1 MKQINMASV
10 SKLTGRLSESGR
22 RFPMTFLFVVAFTIT
37 MMVCNHL
44 DLFSDMGKTTFFFIF
59 YLPSAALL
67 ALALHLWTEEMNSS
81 KRRMTIQAELHALW
95 LVSSLYFASCFP
107 LDLSQT
113 LSCTAS
119 ITLMGVA
126 VFALPFIKRG
136 NDLSCVNFMLK
147 MMWAAVL
154 AFIISMALCLATELL
169 LQSLHYLFNIYV
181 SDKATFD
188 IIYLSFCLLAPV
200 LLLILIPKRE
210 NKFDSH
216 DWLQNKFTGGVVHWL
231 FIPLLSAYLITLYI
245 YAFKILF
252 SLQLPTGWVSW
263 LVSALMLI
271 MVVIVTL
278 LYPAQTTPYGKRF
291 DRAVLRYLS
300 LLVLPLLVL
309 MSIGI
314 GRRLSDYGIT
324 ISRLYLLVFN
334 VWCYAVCIILYIIK
348 SRRVIWI
355 PVSFGVIFLL
365 ISVGPMNITSVTKKT
380 LLKEVKALTDKLG
393 VKTYPITKRDYATLM
408 MNADSVTVMKI
419 DDKLEYLRKMFDKES
434 TAGIVSKYADV
445 GDVKYDKSSTIKARR
460 LDDCEMLLTRPE
472 KLPSGY
478 SRFMPVG
485 DNDICFKKEED
496 NCIFFEVAYSKDK
509 KEVFKLPISEMQRV
523 NYAEKPRTLFVKN
536 AHACLYIQ
544 DFSYSNDDE
553 DLLFSLT
560 GILFLKE

>member
-1 MKQINMASV
+1 MKQINMESV

-81 KRRMTIQAELHALW
+81 KRRITIQAELHALW

-107 LDLSQT
+107 LNLSQT

-126 VFALPFIKRG
+126 VFALPFLKRG
-136 NDLSCVNFMLK
+136 NDLPSVNFMLK

-169 LQSLHYLFNIYV
+169 LQSLHYLFNVYV

-188 IIYLSFCLLAPV
+188 IIYLAFCLLAPV

-263 LVSALMLI
+263 LVSALMII

-278 LYPAQTTPYGKRF
+278 LYPAQISSDGKRF

-334 VWCYAVCIILYIIK
+334 VWCYAVCIILYVIK

-445 GDVKYDKSSTIKARR
+445 GDVYCETIMATRTR
-460 LDDCEMLLTRPE
+460 VLDDCNMLLTIPE

-478 SRFMPVG
+478 SRFMPILDDDVH
-485 DNDICFKKEED
+485 FKKKEGD
-496 NCIFFEVAYSKDK
+496 YILFEVTYSKEK
-509 KEVFKLPISEMQRV
+509 KEVFKLSIPEMRRV
-523 NYAEKPRTLFVKN
+523 DYAEKPQTLFVEN
-536 AHACLYIQ
+536 ADARLYIQ
-544 DFSYSNDDE
+544 DFSYNDNANN
-553 DLLFSLT
+553 LFSLT

>member
-1 MKQINMASV
+1 MKQINMESV

-81 KRRMTIQAELHALW
+81 KRRITIQAELHALW

-107 LDLSQT
+107 LNLSQT

-126 VFALPFIKRG
+126 VFALPFLKRG
-136 NDLSCVNFMLK
+136 NDLPSVNFMLK

-169 LQSLHYLFNIYV
+169 LQSLHYLFNVYV

-188 IIYLSFCLLAPV
+188 IIYLAFCLLAPV

-210 NKFDSH
+210 NKFDSR

-263 LVSALMLI
+263 LVSALMII

-278 LYPAQTTPYGKRF
+278 LYPAQISSDGKRF

-334 VWCYAVCIILYIIK
+334 VWCYAVCIILYVIK

-380 LLKEVKALTDKLG
+380 LLKEVKALTDKVG
-393 VKTYPITKRDYATLM
+393 VKTYPITKKDYATLM
-408 MNADSVTVMKI
+408 MNADSVTIKKI
-419 DDKLEYLRKMFDKES
+419 DDKLEYLRRMFDKES

-445 GDVKYDKSSTIKARR
+445 GDVYCETIMATRTR
-460 LDDCEMLLTRPE
+460 VLDDCNMLLTIPE

-478 SRFMPVG
+478 SRFMPILDDDVH
-485 DNDICFKKEED
+485 FKKKEGD
-496 NCIFFEVAYSKDK
+496 YILFEVTYSKEK
-509 KEVFKLPISEMQRV
+509 KEVFKLSIPEMRRV
-523 NYAEKPRTLFVKN
+523 DYAEKSQTLFVEN
-536 AHACLYIQ
+536 ADARLYIQ
-544 DFSYSNDDE
+544 DFSYNDNANN
-553 DLLFSLT
+553 LFSLT

>member
-1 MKQINMASV
+1 
-10 SKLTGRLSESGR
+10 
-22 RFPMTFLFVVAFTIT
+22 MTFLFVVAFTIT

-81 KRRMTIQAELHALW
+81 KRRITIQAELHALW

-107 LDLSQT
+107 LNLSQT

-126 VFALPFIKRG
+126 VFALPFLKRG
-136 NDLSCVNFMLK
+136 NDLPSVNFMLK

-169 LQSLHYLFNIYV
+169 LQSLHYLFNVYV

-188 IIYLSFCLLAPV
+188 IIYLAFCLLAPV

-210 NKFDSH
+210 NKFDSR

-263 LVSALMLI
+263 LVSALMII

-278 LYPAQTTPYGKRF
+278 LYPAQISSDGKRF

-334 VWCYAVCIILYIIK
+334 VWCYAVCIILYVIK

-380 LLKEVKALTDKLG
+380 LLKEVKALTDKVG
-393 VKTYPITKRDYATLM
+393 VKTYPITKKDYATLM
-408 MNADSVTVMKI
+408 MNADSVTIKKI
-419 DDKLEYLRKMFDKES
+419 DDKLEYLRRMFDKES

-445 GDVKYDKSSTIKARR
+445 GDVYCETIMATRTR
-460 LDDCEMLLTRPE
+460 VLDDCNMLLTIPE

-478 SRFMPVG
+478 SRFMPILDDDVH
-485 DNDICFKKEED
+485 FKKKEGD
-496 NCIFFEVAYSKDK
+496 YILFEVTYSKEK
-509 KEVFKLPISEMQRV
+509 KEVFKLSIPEMRRV
-523 NYAEKPRTLFVKN
+523 DYAEKPQTLFVEN
-536 AHACLYIQ
+536 ADARLYIQ
-544 DFSYSNDDE
+544 DFSYNDNANN
-553 DLLFSLT
+553 LFSLT